1 MSYIRSLNV
10 LSKSVANTSYSK
22 IASKRLIHVSRIKF
36 NPVNLSIRF
45 LPLPSAGTTHHKNAS
60 LKKKNDSSSS
70 KKFRYIGYSDF
81 KPCVKAINTEDA
93 KEFDERL
100 FKAAELYDGWFSRN
114 VENLD
119 LAPSLSRTTR

>member
-1 MSYIRSLNV
+1 MSYIRSVHV
-10 LSKSVANTSYSK
+10 LSKSVSNTSHSK
-22 IASKRLIHVSRIKF
+22 IAHKRLLHVSRIKF
-36 NPVNLSIRF
+36 NPVNLNIRF
-45 LPLPSAGTTHHKNAS
+45 LPLPSAGTTHHKNIS
-60 LKKKNDSSSS
+60 HKQKNDSSSN
-70 KKFRYIGYSDF
+70 KRYRYIGYSDF

-100 FKAAELYDGWFSRN
+100 FKAADLYDGWFSRN